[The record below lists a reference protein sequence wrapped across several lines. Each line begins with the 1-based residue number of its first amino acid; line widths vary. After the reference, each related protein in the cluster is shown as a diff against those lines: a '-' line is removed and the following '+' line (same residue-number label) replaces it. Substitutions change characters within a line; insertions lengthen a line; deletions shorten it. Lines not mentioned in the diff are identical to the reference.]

1 MKCLVGTAGTAF
13 FLSLSALVLSQCS
26 FAQTKTMNK
35 QDLAEHGF
43 VMLVPGEAG
52 FAETLKDHGFSAPP
66 SLKALVVKN
75 TSKKGIAAFGI
86 QYLAIC
92 ADSTELA
99 VNQVVYTAPQGLLDA
114 GQPNT
119 RDREPII
126 EAGGSR
132 VISQGAIVSATQSA
146 VHAWLEM
153 VPACAVV
160 GLTAKADLVV
170 YEDGRAYGPDNMNV
184 LGQLE
189 THLAA
194 QQDVV
199 QEISERMAGGEGIAS
214 VLADISASLPNRD
227 LHAAPIQEETL
238 YIKFRRHYVRLL
250 TAEQRRS
257 GDSAVV
263 NKLKHFAFTVKPTIH
278 REGGN

>member
-1 MKCLVGTAGTAF
+1 
-13 FLSLSALVLSQCS
+13 
-26 FAQTKTMNK
+26 
-35 QDLAEHGF
+35 
-43 VMLVPGEAG
+43 
-52 FAETLKDHGFSAPP
+52 
-66 SLKALVVKN
+66 
-75 TSKKGIAAFGI
+75 
-86 QYLAIC
+86 
-92 ADSTELA
+92 
-99 VNQVVYTAPQGLLDA
+99 
-114 GQPNT
+114 
-119 RDREPII
+119 
-126 EAGGSR
+126 
-132 VISQGAIVSATQSA
+132 
-146 VHAWLEM
+146 M